1 MPRVCMVR
9 LGERNMA
16 HQAEAQGV
24 HLVVLLEAR
33 WGVLAAVLEVGV
45 HRKEFLAGFS
55 HLGVRKGSNGGRC
68 HRRLGLGPGLPLP
81 SAEGEGERRNPGGT
95 RTEAGSYVSRGPTS
109 PSGPLALHLEGTG
122 VVVPPGRWGERDRWC
137 YQGPV
142 DRRGLVTEWWWC
154 WRS

>member
-1 MPRVCMVR
+1 
-9 LGERNMA
+9 MA

-33 WGVLAAVLEVGV
+33 WGVLWEIQGVLAAVLEVGT
-45 HRKEFLAGFS
+45 HRKGFLAGFS
-55 HLGVRKGSNGGRC
+55 HLGVRKGNDGGRC

-81 SAEGEGERRNPGGT
+81 LAEVEGERRNLGGT
-95 RTEAGSYVSRGPTS
+95 RTEADSFVSAGPTS
-109 PSGPLALHLEGTG
+109 PDDQPMLHLEDTG
-122 VVVPPGRWGERDRWC
+122 VGVPPGRWGKRGRWC

-142 DRRGLVTEWWWC
+142 SWRGLVMEWWWC